1 MKETI
6 INTVMRKDA
15 SLAAR
20 LMTSLENIEDSS
32 MELNR
37 YFRKV
42 LNRSDTETINCRKY
56 LEDNLPD
63 NEWLSQVLT
72 YVVPHLIKY
81 KLPRD

>member
-1 MKETI
+1 
-6 INTVMRKDA
+6 MRKDA

-20 LMTSLENIEDSS
+20 LMTALENVENSS
-32 MELNR
+32 LELNR
-37 YFRKV
+37 YFRKI

-63 NEWLSQVLT
+63 NEWLSQVIT
-72 YVVPHLIKY
+72 YVVPYLIKY